1 MFAFEIFNC
10 YANLTF
16 KPESKCTVE
25 NVSACI
31 DDLVARDNGEAL
43 EVYKHLD
50 RLLQV
55 DNLCVAVQVTY
66 AYTYTNPHVYTYIV
80 CKL

>member
-1 MFAFEIFNC
+1 MFAFKIFNC

-16 KPESKCTVE
+16 KPESKCTAE

-31 DDLVARDNGEAL
+31 DDLVARDDGEAL

-66 AYTYTNPHVYTYIV
+66 ACIYHSACVYVHCT
-80 CKL
+80 